1 MGRSLKLAEY
11 YLFVQFVATPKHFRD
26 LKTQLEFQIQY
37 NVAHSTLA
45 NWKKDPNFWEDVNRA
60 IKEWAKEKTPD
71 VIAAVYARI
80 MKTGDPMAAR
90 LWLQYIQGWAEDT
103 MDGKNATQ
111 DFMGNVSQEKRELI
125 RLAFANFGIIK
136 PKTEPD
142 DKTTESQ

>member
-11 YLFVQFVATPKHFRD
+11 YLFVKFIATPKHFRD

-80 MKTGDPMAAR
+80 MKTGDSMAAR
-90 LWLQYIQGWAEDT
+90 LWLQYIQGWAEDNV
-103 MDGKNATQ
+103 DNRAGGQ
-111 DFMGNVSQEKRELI
+111 DFTGNITQEKRDLI

-136 PKTEPD
+136 PKTETA
-142 DKTTESQ
+142 DKNTESQ